1 MLQCA
6 PKASGWPRHDP
17 GKQNQMISSW
27 MARRAYPFYETRLRG
42 RRTFEHLAEYEANQ
56 WISADELHALQLAK
70 LQALLGHCEAQVP
83 FYRRHWAAAGVS
95 ARDLREVGDLRHFPT
110 IDKQIIR
117 AHRDEMVAASWRGR
131 TLSKSTGGSTGQPF
145 SFEYTRESYERR
157 MAVMMRGYAW
167 AGWRQG
173 DRRLDVWGT
182 EIAPVSAL
190 RQAKMRLHDAVLG
203 RRVVSCFDMTQDNL
217 ERYRREIDR
226 YRPKV
231 VVGYTS
237 ALVELARWIE
247 RHEGAHWAPQAVITA
262 AEMLSSEQ
270 RALLERSFRAPVFHT
285 YGCRE
290 FMLIGAECDRHDGYH
305 LSADHLVVE
314 LTDDAGRTLDDGTGQ
329 VTVTDLH
336 NFGMPFVRYLNG
348 DLASRSSAQARCTC
362 GRCLPLLGA
371 VEGRR
376 LDVLT
381 SPDGRII
388 PGEFFPQLM
397 KDFSSIEAFQ
407 VRQTREDRLRIL
419 LVGQREHG
427 DADLARLRERV
438 AHQTGPAMA
447 IEVEWVDTI
456 PLTPSGKRRVTIRE
470 IEAASA

>member
-70 LQALLGHCEAQVP
+70 LQALLSHCEAQVP

-226 YRPKV
+226 HRPKV

-247 RHEGAHWAPQAVITA
+247 RNDGARWAPQAVITA

-348 DLASRSSAQARCTC
+348 DLASRSSAHARCAC

-388 PGEFFPQLM
+388 PGEFFPHLM

-407 VRQTREDRLRIL
+407 VRQTREDRLRVL

-427 DADLARLRERV
+427 EADLARLRERV